1 MDKIEQTL
9 NRHLPIRHQ
18 FQEPIKA
25 RRSKKPLTFANL
37 ITEDEASKHYGFIYL
52 AMVNGKSYYV
62 GSKELHNTKDWRTY
76 TSSSEYVK
84 DHIKKGSTVTWKVL
98 EYVNNSTFLRSTE
111 SKWIYKLIRADRE
124 NILNIVDAQG
134 DFLPTYRYNK

>member
-52 AMVNGKSYYV
+52 AMVNGQRNCIIQKTGGPILVAPNMS
-62 GSKELHNTKDWRTY
+62 RT
-76 TSSSEYVK
+76 
-84 DHIKKGSTVTWKVL
+84 ILKKAL
-98 EYVNNSTFLRSTE
+98 
-111 SKWIYKLIRADRE
+111 
-124 NILNIVDAQG
+124 Q
-134 DFLPTYRYNK
+134 